1 MIKKIMLGGGNDFE
15 CYLMLPLCCL
25 YDYVYVYINDK
36 LQKGAVPEFTGFSV

>member
-36 LQKGAVPEFTGFSV
+36 ASKRSGS